1 MWKDSPT
8 REDQMGKQARFT
20 SKKIFFDKNTDFPE
34 LPGVYKFYNSEH
46 KIIYIGKAK
55 NIKKRVKSYLNLRK
69 GEGKRIT
76 KLKSSIKYIETI
88 ITKTE
93 SDALILEQGLI
104 SKKRPQFNIQFRDD
118 KSYPAIHLS
127 TSKDYPAIYVSRQKD
142 PESTIFGPFANVGAM
157 RLNVSLIRSLF
168 KLRNCKDI
176 NFKNR
181 SRPCIEYQMNR
192 CTAPCVGN
200 ISKEDYA
207 FEVQN
212 AINFLSGD
220 TKNIILDLQE
230 KMDSYSKKKDYERA
244 AIYRDKVQ
252 SIRDTQKRQ
261 NVLTGFNDLD
271 VLIVKRNR
279 FNCCLSLL
287 RVEDGWIT
295 SSQNFYPNSQDNIT
309 DQELLSVFLESYV
322 IDNTARKKINLLFKG
337 EILKET
343 RDFLARLKSPKIIIH
358 KPNKQNKNLIDICSS
373 QAEDALSRN
382 NNYSWIQSCFD
393 SLANFLQI
401 ETINKIEGFDISHT
415 SGKNVSASCVSV
427 TKDGPNKKNY
437 RVMNIKKDSNNDYL
451 ALSEAIQRRCK
462 NLQKNN
468 LDIPEVILID
478 GGKGQ
483 LNTVKKYLDKKISE
497 DIKFISIS
505 KGPNRNQ
512 KYDFLHDGK
521 NSHEL
526 NNSAEILKILQLVR
540 NESHRFA
547 INHHR
552 KRRSKDL
559 LSSSLDRID
568 GLGPKLKLNL
578 IRYFGGID
586 KVCEATLDD
595 LKCVPGIGENK
606 AKKIHSYLKNN

>member
-20 SKKIFFDKNTDFPE
+20 NKKIIFDKNTDFPE
-34 LPGVYKFYNSEH
+34 LPGVYKFYNSENE
-46 KIIYIGKAK
+46 IIYIGKAK
-55 NIKKRVKSYLNLRK
+55 NIKKRVKSYLNPRK
-69 GEGKRIT
+69 GEGKRIA
-76 KLKSSIKYIETI
+76 KLKSLIKYIETI

-142 PESTIFGPFANVGAM
+142 PENTIFGPFANVGAM

-192 CTAPCVGN
+192 CTAPCVGK

-212 AINFLSGD
+212 TINFLSGD

-252 SIRDTQKRQ
+252 SIRDTQKKQ
-261 NVLTGFNDLD
+261 NVLTGFDYLD
-271 VLIVKRNR
+271 VFIVKRNK

-295 SSQNFYPNSQDNIT
+295 SSQNFYPNSKDNIT

-322 IDNTARKKINLLFKG
+322 IDNTARKKINLLFQG

-343 RDFLARLKSPKIIIH
+343 RDFLSRLKSPKIIIH

-437 RVMNIKKDSNNDYL
+437 RVMNIKNDSNNDYL

-497 DIKFISIS
+497 NIKFISIS

-512 KYDFLHDGK
+512 KYDVLHDGQ

-586 KVCEATLDD
+586 KVCEASLDD
-595 LKCVPGIGENK
+595 LKCAPGIGEYK

>member
-1 MWKDSPT
+1 MWKDFPT
-8 REDQMGKQARFT
+8 REGQMEKQARFT
-20 SKKIFFDKNTDFPE
+20 NKKIIFDKNTDFPE
-34 LPGVYKFYNSEH
+34 LPGVYKFYNSENE
-46 KIIYIGKAK
+46 IIYIGKAK
-55 NIKKRVKSYLNLRK
+55 NIKKRVKSYLNPRK
-69 GEGKRIT
+69 GEGKRIA

-127 TSKDYPAIYVSRQKD
+127 TSKDYPAIYVSRHKD
-142 PESTIFGPFANVGAM
+142 PENTIFGPFANVGAM
-157 RLNVSLIRSLF
+157 RLNVNLIRSLF

-212 AINFLSGD
+212 TINFLSGD

-252 SIRDTQKRQ
+252 SIRDTQKKQ
-261 NVLTGFNDLD
+261 NVLTGFDDLD
-271 VLIVKRNR
+271 VFIVKRNK

-295 SSQNFYPNSQDNIT
+295 SSQNFYPNSKDNIT

-322 IDNTARKKINLLFKG
+322 IDNTARKKINLLFQG

-393 SLANFLQI
+393 SLADFLQI

-437 RVMNIKKDSNNDYL
+437 RVMNLKKDSNNDYL

-497 DIKFISIS
+497 NIKFISIS

-512 KYDFLHDGK
+512 KYDVLHDGL
-521 NSHEL
+521 NSREL

-586 KVCEATLDD
+586 KVCEASLDD
-595 LKCVPGIGENK
+595 LKCAPGIGEYK

>member
-1 MWKDSPT
+1 M
-8 REDQMGKQARFT
+8 EKQAQFIN
-20 SKKIFFDKNTDFPE
+20 KKILFDKNVDFPE
-34 LPGVYKFYNSEH
+34 LPGVYKFFNSKHE
-46 KIIYIGKAK
+46 IIYIGKAK
-55 NIKKRVKSYLNLRK
+55 NIKNRVKSYLNVRK
-69 GEGKRIT
+69 GEGKRIA
-76 KLKSSIKYIETI
+76 KLKSSIKFVETI

-104 SKKRPQFNIQFRDD
+104 SKKRPVFNIQFRDD

-142 PESTIFGPFANVGAM
+142 PKSTIFGPYANVGAM

-168 KLRNCKDI
+168 KIRNCKDI

-192 CTAPCVGN
+192 CSAPCVGN

-207 FEVQN
+207 FEVKN
-212 AINFLSGD
+212 TINFLSGE
-220 TKNIILDLQE
+220 TKNIINDLHK

-252 SIRDTQKRQ
+252 SIRDTQKKQ
-261 NVLTGFNDLD
+261 NVLTGFDDLD
-271 VLIVKRNR
+271 IIVIKRNK
-279 FNCCLSLL
+279 FNCCLSVL

-295 SSQNFYPNSQDNIT
+295 SSQNFYPDSKDNIS
-309 DQELLSVFLESYV
+309 DEEFLSAFVESYV
-322 IDNTARKKINLLFKG
+322 IENKDRRTINFLFQG
-337 EILKET
+337 ETSKET
-343 RDFLARLKSPKIIIH
+343 TDFLTNLKSSKIIIH

-382 NNYSWIQSCFD
+382 NNYSWVQDGFD
-393 SLANFLQI
+393 SLANFLQL

-415 SGKNVSASCVSV
+415 SGKNVSASCISI
-427 TKDGPNKKNY
+427 TKNGPSKKNY
-437 RVMNIKKDSNNDYL
+437 RIMNIKKDSNNDYL

-462 NLQKNN
+462 NLQKND
-468 LDIPEVILID
+468 LDLPEVILLD

-483 LNTVKKYLDKKISE
+483 LNTVKKNLDEKLLKKIK
-497 DIKFISIS
+497 IISVS
-505 KGPNRNQ
+505 KGPNRNE
-512 KYDFLHDGK
+512 KYDLLHYDEKRYGLS
-521 NSHEL
+521 NRDEL
-526 NNSAEILKILQLVR
+526 SKLIQLVR

-552 KRRSKDL
+552 RRRSKEL
-559 LSSSLDRID
+559 FSSNLDGID
-568 GLGPKLKLNL
+568 GLGSKLKINL

-586 KVCEATLDD
+586 KIIEASLDD
-595 LKCVPGIGENK
+595 LKLAPGIGESK
-606 AKKIHSYLKNN
+606 AKKIHSHLRRN

>member
-1 MWKDSPT
+1 MWKDFPT

-46 KIIYIGKAK
+46 EIIYIGKAK

-192 CTAPCVGN
+192 CTAPCVGK

-212 AINFLSGD
+212 TINFLSGD

-252 SIRDTQKRQ
+252 SIRDTQKKQ
-261 NVLTGFNDLD
+261 NVLTGFDYLD
-271 VLIVKRNR
+271 VFIVKRNK

-295 SSQNFYPNSQDNIT
+295 SSQNFYPNSKDNIT

-322 IDNTARKKINLLFKG
+322 IDNTARKKINLLFQG

-437 RVMNIKKDSNNDYL
+437 RVMNIKNDSNNDYL

-497 DIKFISIS
+497 NIKFISIS

-512 KYDFLHDGK
+512 KYDVLHDGQ

-586 KVCEATLDD
+586 KVCEASLDD
-595 LKCVPGIGENK
+595 LKCAPGIGEYK